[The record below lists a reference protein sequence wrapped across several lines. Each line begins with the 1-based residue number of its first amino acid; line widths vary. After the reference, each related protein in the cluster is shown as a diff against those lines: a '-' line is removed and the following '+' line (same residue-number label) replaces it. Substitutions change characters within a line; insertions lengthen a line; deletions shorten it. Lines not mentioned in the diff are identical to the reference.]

1 QLRRARRDEGV
12 AVDLPVRVLQRDPDL
27 LPAVL
32 EGEHLLDAGQRR
44 ERGRAVGPRLDH
56 RAHPRHRQRPERRVV
71 VAGEA
76 HHLAAPDGGPLRP
89 ERVAVDLGRHLRHR
103 LRERREAVLEHYD
116 VVARRRDLRRLPARQ
131 GGVQRAVVGGRHV
144 RAVLAVRGDRHP
156 LAGEHVEPHG
166 GAVGHVREVARV
178 RQHLALG
185 RDVVEVEELTSVGHR
200 RRCLLHAH
208 AASTTRPQLLSSTC
222 RASGWSP
229 PSLTTTS
236 TSLNEAIVL
245 NPTTPH
251 LELSATTATRRALA
265 TSARF
270 VSASARFGVV
280 NPASASMPCTPISS
294 QSTCSRRSAATDNGP
309 TSASDGVRSPPVRTT
324 IMSSPPD
331 SYSTSATRSE
341 LVTTVSR
348 GIPII
353 AAATACVV
361 VPADSATDAPGSSSC
376 TAAAAI
382 ACFAAVCKV
391 DVAANPGSS
400 TLLPAAVAPPCTR
413 VTSPRSASASM
424 S

>member
-1 QLRRARRDEGV
+1 M
-12 AVDLPVRVLQRDPDL
+12 
-27 LPAVL
+27 
-32 EGEHLLDAGQRR
+32 
-44 ERGRAVGPRLDH
+44 
-56 RAHPRHRQRPERRVV
+56 
-71 VAGEA
+71 
-76 HHLAAPDGGPLRP
+76 
-89 ERVAVDLGRHLRHR
+89 
-103 LRERREAVLEHYD
+103 
-116 VVARRRDLRRLPARQ
+116 
-131 GGVQRAVVGGRHV
+131 
-144 RAVLAVRGDRHP
+144 
-156 LAGEHVEPHG
+156 
-166 GAVGHVREVARV
+166 
-178 RQHLALG
+178 
-185 RDVVEVEELTSVGHR
+185 
-200 RRCLLHAH
+200 
-208 AASTTRPQLLSSTC
+208 
-222 RASGWSP
+222 
-229 PSLTTTS
+229 
-236 TSLNEAIVL
+236 L

-251 LELSATTATRRALA
+251 FELSATTATRRALA

-324 IMSSPPD
+324 IMSSPPA

-391 DVAANPGSS
+391 DLAANPGSS

-424 S
+424 SRRIVMSETPSRSTSSDTRTPPVVLTSSRITSCRWRASMG